1 MDDIFFKHEI
11 SSLQAKQDELDR
23 LVFAPVVVPAI
34 AELEAGAFTLL
45 KTSAAVNTAVGAMH
59 NFLRAAAPGQC
70 VIALDGE
77 WGTVKDARG
86 KVIAEGPMALIQLGY
101 FEDGG
106 GTEGGTEGA
115 ATRRTCSIRTSGSGV
130 EVGRRRW
137 EPPLPSPSGGGCRWR
152 LSGALEEENKGEP
165 TPELLRPGAVGVQ
178 VNIPL

>member
-1 MDDIFFKHEI
+1 VDDIFFKHEI

-101 FEDGG
+101 FEDG
-106 GTEGGTEGA
+106 EGGVPRALLLGERTAFVQA
-115 ATRRTCSIRTSGSGV
+115 APGWRC
-130 EVGRRRW
+130 
-137 EPPLPSPSGGGCRWR
+137 GGGVGSRRC
-152 LSGALEEENKGEP
+152 
-165 TPELLRPGAVGVQ
+165 LRPAAAAAGGD
-178 VNIPL
+178 

>member
-1 MDDIFFKHEI
+1 VDDIFFKHEI

-70 VIALDGE
+70 VIPLDGE
-77 WGTVKDARG
+77 WDTVKDARG

-106 GTEGGTEGA
+106 GGGWYRGRCCSANVQHSYKRLRGGGVAAALGA
-115 ATRRTCSIRTSGSGV
+115 AAAFAQ
-130 EVGRRRW
+130 RRRLQVAT
-137 EPPLPSPSGGGCRWR
+137 ERRSRRRKQGRTDTRALPAGGRWR
-152 LSGALEEENKGEP
+152 AG
-165 TPELLRPGAVGVQ
+165 
-178 VNIPL
+178 

>member
-1 MDDIFFKHEI
+1 VDDIFFKHEI

-70 VIALDGE
+70 VIPLDGE
-77 WGTVKDARG
+77 WDTVKDARG

-106 GTEGGTEGA
+106 GGGYRGRCCSANVQHSYKRLRGGGVAAALGA
-115 ATRRTCSIRTSGSGV
+115 AAAFAQ
-130 EVGRRRW
+130 RRRLQVAT
-137 EPPLPSPSGGGCRWR
+137 ERRSRRRKQGRTDTRALPAGGRWR
-152 LSGALEEENKGEP
+152 DG
-165 TPELLRPGAVGVQ
+165 
-178 VNIPL
+178 